1 MSTPEI
7 NLRKQYLAD
16 VLAGV
21 IAGAA
26 VSPIIASVDKALAEN
41 ASGRASMGVS
51 MVKSLKE
58 IAFQP
63 VKFFGGFAFRWI
75 WLVYGAT
82 YVTANTVMT
91 TCHVKNMDDGIP
103 KLISTFIVNAS
114 TCIAKD
120 RAFAKAYATQ
130 AAKPMPWG
138 SYGSW
143 VARDVGSMY
152 VFWTLP
158 PIVAKYAA
166 KYTGSERTA
175 YYASQMILPL
185 ACQTF
190 LAPPHVLG
198 YDIYNNPN
206 NNFKQRLAFVQ
217 KDYAK
222 YVGLKMVRQ
231 APPWSVGTILNREI
245 REKIGVIRTYN
256 D

>member
-1 MSTPEI
+1 MPDQEI
-7 NLRKQYLAD
+7 DLKRQYGAD
-16 VLAGV
+16 ILSGL

-26 VSPIIASVDKALAEN
+26 VSPLIASVDKALAEN
-41 ASGRASMGVS
+41 ASGRSTMGQSMIS
-51 MVKSLKE
+51 SLKQ
-58 IAFQP
+58 IAFHP
-63 VKFFGGFAFRWI
+63 IKFVNTFAYRWI

-82 YVTANTVMT
+82 YVTANICIS
-91 TCHVKNMDDGIP
+91 TCKLKEVDDGIP

-120 RAFAKAYATQ
+120 RAFAKRYATT

-143 VARDVGSMY
+143 VVRDVGSMY

-158 PIVAKYAA
+158 PIVAKYAT
-166 KYTGSERTA
+166 KYTGSERSA
-175 YYASQMILPL
+175 YYASQFILPL

-217 KDYAK
+217 KDYPK
-222 YVGLKMVRQ
+222 YVGLKMIRQ
-231 APPWSVGTILNREI
+231 APPWSIGTILNREI
-245 REKIGVIRTYN
+245 REKIGILKSYG